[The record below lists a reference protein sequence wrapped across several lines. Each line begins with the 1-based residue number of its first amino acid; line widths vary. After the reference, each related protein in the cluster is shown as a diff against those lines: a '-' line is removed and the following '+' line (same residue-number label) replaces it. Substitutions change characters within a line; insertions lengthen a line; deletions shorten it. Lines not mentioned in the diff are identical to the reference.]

1 MFTLDVDVRAV
12 LFHDGQLLLARQ
24 APNQDHFECI
34 GSKFILG
41 KSLPGMIEQAL
52 ATRLALAFSVS
63 KLLYIVERFYT
74 RDKTDVHQITH
85 YYLCEPSESE
95 QEAPLELPDAALNS
109 DLKLIKP
116 EEISKEMLEPA
127 CLLEVLMADAAES
140 FNVSPKLLVD
150 NQLVEKTSA
159 ASGVF
164 RV

>member
-24 APNQDHFECI
+24 TPNQEHFECI

-41 KSLPGMIEQAL
+41 KSLPGMIGGAL
-52 ATRLALAFSVS
+52 AARLSLTFSVA

-95 QEAPLELPDAALNS
+95 QQAPLELPEAALNA
-109 DLKLIKP
+109 DLTLIKP
-116 EEISKEMLEPA
+116 EELGEGLLEPA
-127 CLLEVLMADAAES
+127 CLREVLIADAAEN

-150 NQLVEKTSA
+150 NQLSEKSSA